1 MHEDFV
7 PLSLSA
13 FFICTADQSFKV
25 TDFSSGSFAH
35 SFPTRTT
42 HKEKIR
48 SCPDRPHKIGSV
60 VKRCSYLGRRHRG
73 QRRSSFP
80 LGPLI
85 QELGDT
91 AIKTILGPRFFKQ
104 SRDQFWDTE
113 EGHNV
118 SAGIEM
124 ECGLKL
130 PVDGAYDYCLT
141 KIKGQFPRRD
151 VFVATSDFCR
161 SLLVVGILL
170 IPAVARLVWD
180 DLHGTLLHAGTYS
193 TTIVMVLALYLYL
206 SWRRMVRFRELSE
219 VTVFRVYL
227 ACSNAADKS
236 VEGQA

>member
-1 MHEDFV
+1 MDFSKFKFELYDILALV
-7 PLSLSA
+7 LPGFLVLCGAWVFLRGWHVFVLSMASLSGTG
-13 FFICTADQSFKV
+13 FTALLL
-25 TDFSSGSFAH
+25 A
-35 SFPTRTT
+35 
-42 HKEKIR
+42 
-48 SCPDRPHKIGSV
+48 
-60 VKRCSYLGRRHRG
+60 
-73 QRRSSFP
+73 SFP
-80 LGPLI
+80 LGHLI

-170 IPAVARLVWD
+170 IPAAARLVWD

-193 TTIVMVLALYLYL
+193 TAIVMVLALYLYL